1 MGWWGTGP
9 MSSPDA
15 ETLQSRAPLLLE
27 VARNS
32 IRHGLDVG
40 GPLAVDP
47 SEFPPDLREP
57 RATFVTLKRANA
69 LRGCTG
75 SIEARRP
82 LVADIAHNAH
92 ASAFADPRF
101 SPLTPPEF
109 EDLEIQLS
117 ILSPLERIHVDSE
130 EALVAELRPKV
141 DGLVISDGERLG
153 TYLPAVWDTL
163 PEARKFVQ
171 ELKRKAGLPQDYW
184 SSTLELY
191 RYTVTSIP

>member
-1 MGWWGTGP
+1 

-15 ETLQSRAPLLLE
+15 EVLKSRASLLLE
-27 VARNS
+27 VARDS

-40 GPLAVDP
+40 GPLVVDP
-47 SEFPPDLREP
+47 SAFPPELREP

-101 SPLTPPEF
+101 PALTPPEF
-109 EDLEIQLS
+109 EDLEVQLS
-117 ILSPLERIHVDSE
+117 ILSPLERMYVDSE
-130 EALVAELRPKV
+130 EALIAALRPKV
-141 DGLVISDGERLG
+141 DGLVICDGERLG
-153 TYLPAVWDTL
+153 TYLPAVWDSL
-163 PEARKFVQ
+163 PEARRFVQ

-184 SSTLELY
+184 SGTIELH